1 MFKYKLVL
9 LSTIILFACGK
20 QKESVKVENGVRH
33 SEVIKHTD
41 SLIDFADKKIDKIKK
56 NHKQQVLEMESLQN
70 TIKVEQYTIN
80 NLNKEFRR
88 IEGVD
93 EKLQLTKKE
102 LEVALSRC
110 KIKEEKLIK
119 LGDSLTGIREKLTSE
134 KVYLVNFYTI
144 KIKSLEETINL
155 LNDSLSLVEIVK
167 EEPKDKKKKKRNR
180 GEKNN

>member
-102 LEVALSRC
+102 LETALYNC

-119 LGDSLTGIREKLTSE
+119 LGDSLTGIREQLKEGDVIGQPFPLNS
-134 KVYLVNFYTI
+134 
-144 KIKSLEETINL
+144 IKSYKICQ
-155 LNDSLSLVEIVK
+155 
-167 EEPKDKKKKKRNR
+167 
-180 GEKNN
+180 